1 MYYLKLLFLS
11 YVSVFALKSETNKI
25 QTPKQKKYTELLQ
38 NKDTNLVIA
47 HGPAGT
53 GKSWLACKIAIE
65 QLKENK
71 VNKIVLTRPIVSV
84 EDEDLGFLPGNI
96 DEKMNPWIQPL
107 YDIFID
113 EQSKAELNSML
124 KSGKIEIVPIGFM
137 RGRTFTDTYVIAD
150 EMQNSSPSQMKMI
163 LTRLGENSKIVVT
176 GDTSQCDLELS
187 ENGLDNLLKLLKKYY
202 ENTYE
207 MYGDNIGIIEMNSED
222 IKRNIFVKKIIDVY
236 SSS

>member
-11 YVSVFALKSETNKI
+11 YVSVSALKSKTNKI

-38 NKDTNLVIA
+38 NRDTNLVIA

>member
-38 NKDTNLVIA
+38 NRDTNLVIA

>member
-1 MYYLKLLFLS
+1 
-11 YVSVFALKSETNKI
+11 
-25 QTPKQKKYTELLQ
+25 
-38 NKDTNLVIA
+38 
-47 HGPAGT
+47 
-53 GKSWLACKIAIE
+53 
-65 QLKENK
+65 
-71 VNKIVLTRPIVSV
+71 
-84 EDEDLGFLPGNI
+84 
-96 DEKMNPWIQPL
+96 
-107 YDIFID
+107 
-113 EQSKAELNSML
+113 
-124 KSGKIEIVPIGFM
+124 
-137 RGRTFTDTYVIAD
+137 
-150 EMQNSSPSQMKMI
+150 MI

>member
-1 MYYLKLLFLS
+1 
-11 YVSVFALKSETNKI
+11 
-25 QTPKQKKYTELLQ
+25 
-38 NKDTNLVIA
+38 
-47 HGPAGT
+47 
-53 GKSWLACKIAIE
+53 
-65 QLKENK
+65 
-71 VNKIVLTRPIVSV
+71 
-84 EDEDLGFLPGNI
+84 
-96 DEKMNPWIQPL
+96 MNPWIQPL

-150 EMQNSSPSQMKMI
+150 EMQNSSPGQMKMI

>member
-11 YVSVFALKSETNKI
+11 YVSVSALKSKTNKI

-38 NKDTNLVIA
+38 NRDTNLVIA
-47 HGPAGT
+47 HGPSGT

-150 EMQNSSPSQMKMI
+150 EMQNSSPGQMKMI

-187 ENGLDNLLKLLKKYY
+187 DNGLDNLLKLLKKYY

>member
-11 YVSVFALKSETNKI
+11 YVSVSALKSKTNKI

-38 NKDTNLVIA
+38 NRDTNLVIA

-107 YDIFID
+107 YNIFID

-150 EMQNSSPSQMKMI
+150 EMQNSSPGQMKMI

>member
-11 YVSVFALKSETNKI
+11 YVSIFALKSKTDKI
-25 QTPKQKKYTELLQ
+25 HTPKQKKYTELLQ
-38 NKDTNLVIA
+38 NINTNLVIA

-53 GKSWLACKIAIE
+53 GKSWLACKIAIQ

-71 VNKIVLTRPIVSV
+71 VNKIVLTRPIVPV
-84 EDEDLGFLPGNI
+84 ENEDLGFLPGNI

-137 RGRTFTDTYVIAD
+137 RGRTFENTYVIAD
-150 EMQNSSPSQMKMI
+150 EMQNSSPGQMKMI

-176 GDTSQCDLELS
+176 GDTSQCDIKLF
-187 ENGLDNLLKLLKKYY
+187 ENGLDNLLKKLEKYY

-207 MYGDNIGIIEMNSED
+207 MYGNNIGIIKMNDDD
-222 IKRNIFVKKIIDVY
+222 IKRSVFVKKIIEIY
-236 SSS
+236 SSE